1 MIENKI
7 KTLRQAAKVSTMQE
21 SDKIWCVIAGN
32 EEMVNNIAYAAITD
46 KDRVKILCREHINSK
61 ESFVTKKFDFILLHG
76 DINKVR
82 DLSLLCKENGGAYLK
97 IAPYYVLNEPN
108 LILTVGPENTIKKFM
123 GDCEKARLNLNFLI
137 EDKTTGFI
145 ETDVYI
151 TNVLPDFVRSTI
163 DPLFKMA
170 DVALSTVLIS
180 AEEAVIPKIKEIAKI
195 NKIFVIEFN
204 KILKEELNV
213 RFSKEEWR
221 SRC

>member
-21 SDKIWCVIAGN
+21 SDEIWCVIAGN

-46 KDRVKILCREHINSK
+46 KERVKILCREHITSK
-61 ESFVTKKFDFILLHG
+61 ESFVTKKFDFIMLHG
-76 DINKVR
+76 DIKKIR
-82 DLSLLCKENGGAYLK
+82 DLSLMCKDNGGAYLK

-108 LILTVGPENTIKKFM
+108 LILTVGPENGIKKFM
-123 GDCEKARLNLNFLI
+123 GDCEKARIKLNYLI

-151 TNVLPDFVRSTI
+151 TNILPEFVRNTI

-180 AEEAVIPKIKEIAKI
+180 AEEELIPKIKEIAKI

-204 KILKEELNV
+204 KILKEE
-213 RFSKEEWR
+213 
-221 SRC
+221 

>member
-7 KTLRQAAKVSTMQE
+7 KTLRRAAKVSTMPD

-32 EEMVNNIAYAAITD
+32 EEMVNNVAYAAIID
-46 KDRVKILCREHINSK
+46 KERVKILCREHISTK
-61 ESFVTKKFDFILLHG
+61 ESFVTKKFDFILLYG
-76 DINKVR
+76 DINKIR
-82 DLSLLCKENGGAYLK
+82 ELSLICKENGGSYLK

-108 LILTVGPENTIKKFM
+108 LMLTVGPENSIKKFI
-123 GDCEKARLNLNFLI
+123 GDCEKNRAKLSFLL

-151 TNVLPDFVRSTI
+151 TNKLPSFVRSTI

-180 AEEAVIPKIKEIAKI
+180 ADQSYVEKIKKIAKL
-195 NKIFVIEFN
+195 NKIFVIEFS
-204 KILKEELNV
+204 KILEE
-213 RFSKEEWR
+213 E
-221 SRC
+221 